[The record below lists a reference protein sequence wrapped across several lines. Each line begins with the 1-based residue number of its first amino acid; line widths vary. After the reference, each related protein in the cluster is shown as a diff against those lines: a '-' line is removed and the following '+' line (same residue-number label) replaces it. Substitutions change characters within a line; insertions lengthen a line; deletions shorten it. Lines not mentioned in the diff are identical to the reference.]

1 MRMCMCACAVRMPA
15 HMRMPMHNMSA
26 QVEENRELFQSPLLL
41 GGPTRRALGLA
52 RKMDLDGGVS
62 TSVPLYIEMKE
73 GTEAQEKKVRVP
85 HPPPLEPA
93 PPSPP
98 TPPLLF
104 TPPPPAR

>member
-73 GTEAQEKKVRVP
+73 GTEAQEKKVRVT
-85 HPPPLEPA
+85 HPPPP
-93 PPSPP
+93 
-98 TPPLLF
+98 
-104 TPPPPAR
+104 